1 MIYYPEMS
9 LTEPV
14 ETAVEIK
21 EIQPQPWW
29 TKEITKR
36 SVETV
41 QEEICDHYCKMVFID
56 IEVIIEVITDTFGRC
71 NKGP

>member
-29 TKEITKR
+29 TKEFTER
-36 SVETV
+36 AVDTAQET
-41 QEEICDHYCKMVFID
+41 ICDHYCKMVFID
-56 IEVIIEVITDTFGRC
+56 IEVIIEIATDTFGRF
-71 NKGP
+71 NKGS